1 MKKKYNIK
9 QHNKSKRPQKNYFKR
24 KNGSTLIELVA
35 VIAILSIV
43 STTCLSGMFA
53 LTKMAKMGQNISES
67 QRICKLLGEQIML
80 YACTGSDV
88 VAYEEMPSLNI
99 YDEASQP
106 GGFMDADHGTGPL
119 IDIFISSDQE
129 NANTILFQKYNSSN
143 NNLETLVSVDGI
155 KKVDFTV
162 DKLSTATK
170 KFMLRYKITTVYD
183 YEITGGVVLN
193 NTKSSQDISNIV
205 PSGEE
210 AFSIIADPLESGF
223 SEHNSNVLRIRTTSK
238 K

>member
-43 STTCLSGMFA
+43 SATCLSGMFA
-53 LTKMAKMGQNISES
+53 LTKMAKRGQDISES
-67 QRICKLLGEQIML
+67 QRICKLLGEQILL
-80 YACTGSDV
+80 YACTGSDAE
-88 VAYEEMPSLNI
+88 AYEEMPAMNK
-99 YDEASQP
+99 YDEVSYA
-106 GGFMDADHGTGPL
+106 GGFMDADHDTGPL
-119 IDIFISSDQE
+119 IDIFISRDRE

-162 DKLSTATK
+162 DKLSTETE

-193 NTKSSQDISNIV
+193 NTESSQDISIV
-205 PSGEE
+205 PSEEE
-210 AFSIIADPLESGF
+210 AFTIIADPLESGF

>member
-1 MKKKYNIK
+1 MKGKYNIK
-9 QHNKSKRPQKNYFKR
+9 QHNKSKRSQKNYFKR

-43 STTCLSGMFA
+43 STACLSGMFA
-53 LTKMAKMGQNISES
+53 LTKMAKRGQNISES

-80 YACTGSDV
+80 YANTGFDV
-88 VAYEEMPSLNI
+88 EAYTDMPSFTVYNETSNP
-99 YDEASQP
+99 D
-106 GGFMDADHGTGPL
+106 GFMDADNGTGPL
-119 IDIFISSDQE
+119 IDIFISRDK
-129 NANTILFQKYNSSN
+129 NHDNTILFQKYNSLN

-155 KKVDFTV
+155 KKVEFTV
-162 DKLSTATK
+162 EALGTTTK
-170 KFMLRYKITTVYD
+170 KFILRYKMMTVYN

-205 PSGEE
+205 PSGQQS
-210 AFSIIADPLESGF
+210 FTIDTGYST
-223 SEHNSNVLRIRTTSK
+223 NVLQIRTTSK